1 MVVVVGRFG
10 CVRGC
15 VCALLV
21 LLCLQVLLAEEERRR
36 IEAEEEYRAAKAQE
50 ALEAE
55 EEAGL
60 LSLQVSVLQPPSVFD
75 LLPPA
80 TPAQL
85 PL

>member
-1 MVVVVGRFG
+1 MRVRA

-15 VCALLV
+15 VGGW
-21 LLCLQVLLAEEERRR
+21 LQVLLAEEERRR

-50 ALEAE
+50 ALDAE
-55 EEAGL
+55 EEAYF
-60 LSLQVSVLQPPSVFD
+60 LSPQPPQSQSQSVFD

-80 TPAQL
+80 TPAQP